1 MAGAGSGAVERALT
15 QAADDAD
22 WDAVL
27 DLLGTNWSQLVVDPR
42 VPFEVLDRVP
52 RRILQANPRWITA
65 RGYLEHMMRGTGSVA
80 YRNVTPD
87 FGSSDALDELS
98 HLTARLA
105 ENRARGNLA
114 EAAADVETAQ
124 ARRDGASASERVAL
138 QHALPHLLNQWAR
151 VYELV
156 ERSGEAHV
164 LLQEAFDTAE
174 LIGDAPSA
182 RHAAGRIAWI
192 EATMGRHGVAAEWIE
207 RAERNAGH
215 APRHD
220 TERMLAHTLRLADE
234 LRTGDAQAVLDSQQL
249 TQVHRESWAALQFV
263 IAHVATAATAP
274 AALDD
279 LLAAEGSRPSGLTRQ
294 GANLVL
300 LTHAKVRLLLL
311 AGDVAGALRAT
322 SDLPEH
328 PGLLVARA
336 TALLAADQNRAV
348 LAIAQR
354 TRAQVGG
361 NPRWRT
367 KLDAVEGV
375 ALARIGAADAA
386 GAFARGVVEA
396 VPRLGLYSSLTL
408 LSAHDIEQ
416 FLALA
421 PHEQADPVRDR
432 VLAHLSTRVV
442 VRLSLLSRREREVL
456 RLVVAGNSLDETAAA
471 LFVSKNT
478 VKSQMASI
486 YRKFGVT
493 SREQVIA
500 LARTLPL
507 DDSDLREG

>member
-1 MAGAGSGAVERALT
+1 VAGAASGGVERALT
-15 QAADDAD
+15 QAAEDAD

-27 DLLGTNWSQLVVDPR
+27 DLLGRNWSQLVADPR

-52 RRILQANPRWITA
+52 RSILQANPRWITA
-65 RGYLEHMMRGTGSVA
+65 RSYLEHMMRGTGSVA

-105 ENRARGNLA
+105 ENRARGSLSDA
-114 EAAADVETAQ
+114 VADVEVAQ
-124 ARRDGASASERVAL
+124 ARRHRVAAAERVAL
-138 QHALPHLLNQWAR
+138 QHALPHLLIQWAR

-182 RHAAGRIAWI
+182 RNAAGRVAWI
-192 EATMGRHGVAAEWIE
+192 EAAMGRHGAATEWVE
-207 RAERNAGH
+207 RAERHTGH

-220 TERMLAHTLRLADE
+220 SERMLAQTLRLADD
-234 LRTGDAQAVLDSQQL
+234 LRTGDAQAVLDSQDL

-263 IAHVATAATAP
+263 IAHVATVAAAP
-274 AALDD
+274 AALDG

-294 GANLVL
+294 GVNLVL

-311 AGDVAGALRAT
+311 SGDTAGALRVT

-328 PGLLVARA
+328 PGVLVARA

-354 TRAQVGG
+354 VRAHVGG

-375 ALARIGAADAA
+375 ALARIGADEAA
-386 GAFARGVVEA
+386 GAVARRVVEA

-408 LSAHDIEQ
+408 LAAPDIEQ

-421 PHEQADPVRDR
+421 PCERAEPVRDR

-442 VRLSLLSRREREVL
+442 VRLSLLTRRERAVL
-456 RLVVAGNSLDETAAA
+456 RRVVSGDSLDEAAAA

-478 VKSQMASI
+478 IKSQMASI

-500 LARTLPL
+500 LARSLPL
-507 DDSDLREG
+507 DDDDLRAG